1 MHFIELIQE
10 AGWPGYL
17 AIALGGLGFALGF
30 FALIALL
37 SKSPSAFT
45 LGIATLLVGAAAA
58 GAGIGGTFWGRHQV
72 ERAVVYVESSLDK
85 ERIMRQGYKE
95 AQSSSW
101 LGLFA
106 ALVPLALGGAAAVG
120 GARVKRPKTQV
131 QHLMDPMAS
140 SGDEAA
146 GQSVP
151 AFVFVGI
158 TALAC
163 GGAWVVAHSA
173 LPKLRYDFDDH
184 DSDAW
189 SLASALEETK
199 KERTDRT
206 CESLADAVA
215 RYWEASDPR
224 EWPRQLRKP
233 IPPVLAGWR
242 AEADRCMT
250 HALEQLEAGEGSWT
264 QDSILQSAL
273 LQDDALHARALAF
286 ATKVPA
292 AEDDQGPRVGMG
304 NVPREAIAQ
313 AVRGARKQVQLCYER
328 ELTKTPT
335 LEGKVTV
342 EFVIGVNG
350 QVSSAKDAS
359 AEPFPSA
366 KVTECLLG
374 VVRKLK
380 FPSPVGGGLVTVR
393 YPFVFKAG

>member
-17 AIALGGLGFALGF
+17 VIALGGLGLALGF
-30 FALIALL
+30 FAIVALL

-45 LGIATLLVGAAAA
+45 LGVATLLVGAAAA
-58 GAGIGGTFWGRHQV
+58 GAGIGGTFWGRSQV
-72 ERAVVYVESSLDK
+72 ERAVVYVNSGLDK

-95 AQSSSW
+95 AQSASW

-120 GARVKRPKTQV
+120 GSRVKRPKTQV

-140 SGDEAA
+140 SADEGA
-146 GQSVP
+146 GQSV
-151 AFVFVGI
+151 AAIVFVGI

-173 LPKLRYDFDDH
+173 LPKLRYDFDDQ

-189 SLASALEETK
+189 SLASVLEEAK
-199 KERTDRT
+199 KERTEKT
-206 CESLADAVA
+206 CGALAEAVS
-215 RYWEASDPR
+215 RYWEASDLR
-224 EWPRQLRKP
+224 EWPRKFRKP
-233 IPPVLAGWR
+233 IPPALAGWR
-242 AEADRCMT
+242 AEADRCIT
-250 HALEQLEAGEGSWT
+250 HALEQLEAGEGGWT
-264 QDSILQSAL
+264 QDSILESSL
-273 LQDDALHARALAF
+273 LQDEALHARALAF
-286 ATKVPA
+286 ATKAPA
-292 AEDDQGPRVGMG
+292 AEEDKGPRVGMG
-304 NVPREAIAQ
+304 NVPKEAIAA
-313 AVRGARKQVQLCYER
+313 AVRGARRQVQFCYER

-342 EFVIGVNG
+342 EFVIGTNG

-359 AEPFPSA
+359 DAPFPSA

-380 FPSPVGGGLVTVR
+380 FPRPVGGGAVIVR
-393 YPFVFKAG
+393 YPFVFKAV